1 MKEKENKRKDKSKS
15 ENEEAINK
23 TNTLKVFKIGFG
35 IMLSM
40 ILILAFIYLLKK
52 SNISIGKKEIVNP
65 EITFNT
71 SMGSF
76 TAELYPDKAPE
87 TVRNIIALSKS
98 GYYNG
103 KIIYGKDVL
112 AMHLGRLKNGL
123 QEDPTISTIDQN
135 IEKGSKE
142 DIKYSIKGEFSANGF
157 NKNDIPNERYTLA
170 IARPDY
176 TKIMANLKEQSYNA
190 GNSNILIVL
199 RAGEKLNGNYAAFG
213 KITKGQEVIDEIEK
227 LELKDIERMDNMVK
241 SEKDPAKKKQMEK
254 AFAEKLLSLNGF
266 VNPPVI
272 ESVDVDTKGIEYSL
286 PKYIK
291 AFSLE
296 EYVAE
301 RYKVDPKE
309 TKIKR

>member
-1 MKEKENKRKDKSKS
+1 MKRDK
-15 ENEEAINK
+15 NI
-23 TNTLKVFKIGFG
+23 NTLKVFKIGFG
-35 IMLSM
+35 ILLLI
-40 ILILAFIYLLKK
+40 ILMLAFIYLIKK
-52 SNISIGKKEIVNP
+52 SNIRIGKSKIKNP

-76 TAELYPDKAPE
+76 TAELYPDKAPD
-87 TVRNIIALSKS
+87 TVRNILALAKS
-98 GYYNG
+98 GYYNN

-112 AMHLGRLKNGL
+112 AMHLGRIKNGL
-123 QEDPTISTIDQN
+123 QDEPTLSVIDQN
-135 IEKGSKE
+135 IKKGSSE
-142 DIKYSIKGEFSANGF
+142 DIKYSIKGEFSANGY
-157 NKNDIPNERYTLA
+157 NKNTLAHERYTLS

-199 RAGEKLNGNYAAFG
+199 RAGEQLNGNYAAFG
-213 KITKGQEVIDEIEK
+213 KIIKGQDVIDKIEE
-227 LELKDIERMDNMVK
+227 LELKDLERMDKMVK
-241 SEKDPAKKKQMEK
+241 EEKNPEKKKQMEK
-254 AFAEKLLSLNGF
+254 AFAQKLLALNGF

-272 ESVDVDTKGIEYSL
+272 ENVTIDTKGVKYNL

-291 AFSLE
+291 AFNLE

-301 RYKVDPKE
+301 RYKVSPEE